1 MAEGS
6 FRRALSVIETAST
19 DLEVTEAGRLL
30 TNTLQFLP
38 QHPGALQAVRALQG
52 DDPHS
57 IRAAR
62 LRSLIPHLATM
73 TNSFAP
79 SLSSFGVS
87 PSDQEHSQ
95 IAQSAARMRVR
106 AAAFSESYSTREEE
120 ASEALFDNSVR
131 SNEASGFGQS
141 LADSFIDDADQPVVG
156 AEVFELAAQ
165 LGGRIN
171 RKGGLE
177 A

>member
-1 MAEGS
+1 
-6 FRRALSVIETAST
+6 
-19 DLEVTEAGRLL
+19 
-30 TNTLQFLP
+30 
-38 QHPGALQAVRALQG
+38 
-52 DDPHS
+52 
-57 IRAAR
+57 
-62 LRSLIPHLATM
+62 M

-87 PSDQEHSQ
+87 PADQEHSQ
-95 IAQSAARMRVR
+95 TAQPATLGQFRQSAARRTNI
-106 AAAFSESYSTREEE
+106 FSESYSTREEE
-120 ASEALFDNSVR
+120 ASEALSDNSVR

-141 LADSFIDDADQPVVG
+141 LGDSFIDDADQPVVG